1 MDDKICPWL
10 ISLIKDWAY
19 AATSYFHEVKNDGR
33 FRFIIMLGRDF
44 QVGRQDKP
52 CLTGIV
58 RIQGKYIEIREGLTW

>member
-1 MDDKICPWL
+1 MP
-10 ISLIKDWAY
+10 
-19 AATSYFHEVKNDGR
+19 SYFHEVKNDGR

-58 RIQGKYIEIREGLTW
+58 RIQGEDMGM